1 MTGANC
7 PNCGAPVQLRW
18 ANAVQTTCP
27 FCKSILVRHDVILEK
42 VGTVGDLPADASPI
56 QIATEGTYAGT
67 TFTVVGRIIYEY
79 ENGGW
84 NEWHIIFSD
93 GVSGWLSD
101 AQLEFAVSFAKPSGN
116 ALPPGLVER
125 GGSFIW
131 DNVRYEVTV
140 VTRAHYR
147 RVEGEL
153 PFEYWDKS
161 EAVFADLRTSDERFA
176 TIDYSQQP
184 PLIYMGAAVDP
195 TALQFKNLREFE
207 SWQ

>member
-1 MTGANC
+1 MVNANC
-7 PNCGAPVQLRW
+7 PNCGAPVQFRW
-18 ANAVQTTCP
+18 SGAVQTTCP
-27 FCKSILVRHDVILEK
+27 FCKSILVRRDVNLER
-42 VGTVGDLPADASPI
+42 VGVVGDLPADASPI
-56 QIATEGTYAGT
+56 QIATEGTYAGK

-84 NEWHIIFSD
+84 NEWHVVFSD

-101 AQLEFAVSFAKPSGN
+101 AQLEYAVSFARPSGSV
-116 ALPPGLVER
+116 LPTGVVSPGT
-125 GGSFIW
+125 SFRW

-140 VTRAHYR
+140 VTRAHYKG
-147 RVEGEL
+147 VEGEL

-184 PLIYMGAAVDP
+184 PLIYMGAAVDAP
-195 TALQFKNLREFE
+195 ALQLKNLREFE
-207 SWQ
+207 GWP

>member
-1 MTGANC
+1 MVSANC

-27 FCKSILVRHDVILEK
+27 FCKSILVRHDVNLEK

-56 QIATEGTYAGT
+56 QIATEGTYAGK

-101 AQLEFAVSFAKPSGN
+101 AQLEYAVSFARPSGN
-116 ALPPGLVER
+116 SLPPGIVER
-125 GGSFIW
+125 GASFGW

-147 RVEGEL
+147 GVEGEL

-161 EAVFADLRTSDERFA
+161 DAVFADLRSSDERFA

-184 PLIYMGAAVDP
+184 PIIYMGAAVDP
-195 TALQFKNLREFE
+195 AALQLKNLREFE
-207 SWQ
+207 GWQ